1 MIGRSHEQMPKI
13 VSFGKSDVGL
23 KRTNNEDA
31 FLVRHELGL
40 CLVADGMGGA
50 AAGELASRI
59 FAETALEVFST
70 AGGRS
75 EKEIYRLVQRTFG
88 WANERILAHVKE
100 EPRHKGMG
108 CTADL
113 VAFSDEGFVLGHIGD
128 SRTYRL
134 RKGKLKQLSKD
145 HSFVQDQIDRGLIAF
160 GEATNHPLRNLVLR
174 AVGVKEDLALD
185 LVRGKT
191 FPGDV
196 FLLCSDGLT
205 DMLDDTLI
213 REIVSSTIPLP
224 QKVEQLVDTANS
236 AGGHDNI
243 TVVLSE
249 MT

>member
-1 MIGRSHEQMPKI
+1 MSKI
-13 VSFGKSDVGL
+13 ASFGKSDVGL
-23 KRTNNEDA
+23 KRRNNEDA
-31 FLVRHELGL
+31 FVVRPEIGL

-59 FAETALEVFST
+59 FAETTLEVFS
-70 AGGRS
+70 AADGRS
-75 EKEIYRLVQRTFG
+75 EKEALQLVQRAFG
-88 WANERILAHVKE
+88 WANERILSHAKE
-100 EPRHKGMG
+100 NPPHKGMG
-108 CTADL
+108 CTAEL
-113 VAFSDEGFVLGHIGD
+113 VAFSDEGFVLGHMGD
-128 SRTYRL
+128 SRTYRF
-134 RKGKLKQLSKD
+134 RGGQLKQLSKD
-145 HSFVQDQIDRGLIAF
+145 HSFVQDQIDHGLITFA
-160 GEATNHPLRNLVLR
+160 EATKHPLRNLVLR
-174 AVGVKEDLALD
+174 AVGVEENLALD

-249 MT
+249 VT